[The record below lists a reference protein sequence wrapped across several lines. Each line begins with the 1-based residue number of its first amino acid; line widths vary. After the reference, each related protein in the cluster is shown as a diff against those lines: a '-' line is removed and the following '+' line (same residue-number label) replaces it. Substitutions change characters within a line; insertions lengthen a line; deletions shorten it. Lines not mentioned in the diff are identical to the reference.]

1 MTKEVF
7 DSVIIGGG
15 ASGMMA
21 AITAAKVGS
30 HVLVLEQ
37 KDKLCKKIYATGN
50 GKCNFTNRDW
60 QASYFR
66 GSDPSLAEP
75 VLRSFDLNK
84 TLSFF
89 KEIGIY
95 PKERNGY
102 FYPNS
107 EQAASVA
114 EALVREAERLS
125 VTCLTERKVSNIKKT
140 KDDLF
145 LIEAG
150 TECFFGKSVV
160 LATGGKAS
168 PVHGSDGSGYP
179 LAKAFGH
186 TIITPL
192 PAIVQLKAEGAF
204 FKTLAGVRTEGVI
217 RLHIGKECYTEEGEL
232 LFAAYGI
239 SGIPVMQVS
248 RYASVALSQ
257 KRKVEAEL
265 DLFPNASEEELT
277 EELIRRFARMKENT
291 AEEAMG
297 GLCNHKLNF
306 VLLKQCG
313 ISPTVPTRSVKNED
327 RVRLA
332 AQIKHFTVPVTGTN
346 GFEQAQACAG
356 GVPLTELTEH
366 MESKLVPGLFFTGE
380 LTDIDGTCGGYNL
393 QWAWS
398 SGAAAGKEIGG
409 RYASYTAA
417 KTKHSS

>member
-21 AITAAKVGS
+21 AITAAKAGS
-30 HVLVLEQ
+30 RVLVLEQ

-60 QASYFR
+60 QTSYFR
-66 GSDPSLAEP
+66 GSNPSLAEP
-75 VLRSFDLNK
+75 VLRSFDLKN

-125 VTCLTERKVSNIKKT
+125 VTCLTERKVNNIKKT

-150 TECFFGKSVV
+150 AERFYGKSVV

-168 PVHGSDGSGYP
+168 PVHGSDGSGYS
-179 LAKAFGH
+179 LAKSLGH

-192 PAIVQLKAEGAF
+192 PAIVQLKADGAF
-204 FKTLAGVRTEGVI
+204 FKTLAGVRTEGTI
-217 RLHIGKECYTEEGEL
+217 RLHIGKECYAEEGEL

-257 KRKVEAEL
+257 KKKVEAEL
-265 DLFPNASEEELT
+265 DLFPSASEEELT
-277 EELIRRFARMKENT
+277 EELIRRFTRMKENT

-313 ISPTVPTRSVKNED
+313 ISPTAPARNVKKED
-327 RVRLA
+327 CVRLVA
-332 AQIKHFTVPVTGTN
+332 HIKHFTVPVTGTN
-346 GFEQAQACAG
+346 GFEQAQACVG

>member
-1 MTKEVF
+1 MTKDVY
-7 DSVIIGGG
+7 DLIVIGGG
-15 ASGMMA
+15 ASGMMT
-21 AITAAKVGS
+21 AITAAEAGCL
-30 HVLVLEQ
+30 VLVLEQ

-66 GSDPSLAEP
+66 GSNPSLAEP
-75 VLRSFDLNK
+75 VLRSFDLND
-84 TLSFF
+84 TLGFF

-114 EALVREAERLS
+114 EALVREAERRG
-125 VTCLTERKVSNIKKT
+125 VTCLTERKVSSAKKT
-140 KDDLF
+140 KDGLF
-145 LIEAG
+145 LVEVGA
-150 TECFFGKSVV
+150 ERFFGKSLV

-168 PVHGSDGSGYP
+168 PAHGSDGSGYP
-179 LAKAFGH
+179 MAKSFGH
-186 TIITPL
+186 TVLTPL
-192 PAIVQLKAEGAF
+192 PAIVQLKAEGSF

-217 RLHIGKECYTEEGEL
+217 RLHIGKECYTEAGEL
-232 LFAAYGI
+232 LFATYGI

-248 RYASVALSQ
+248 RYASVALAEKQ
-257 KRKVEAEL
+257 KVRAEL
-265 DLFPNASEEELT
+265 DLFPVASEEDLTKELAG
-277 EELIRRFARMKENT
+277 RFARMSGNT

-306 VLLKQCG
+306 VVLKECG
-313 ISPTVPTRSVKNED
+313 ILPTAPAGKLKVPD
-327 RVRLA
+327 AVRIAEKL
-332 AQIKHFTVPVTGTN
+332 KHFTVNITDTN
-346 GFEQAQACAG
+346 GFEQAQACVG
-356 GVPLTELTEH
+356 GIPLAELTEY
-366 MESKLVPGLFFTGE
+366 MESRLVEGLFFTGE

-398 SGAAAGKEIGG
+398 SGAVAGREIGG
-409 RYASYTAA
+409 RYASNTAV